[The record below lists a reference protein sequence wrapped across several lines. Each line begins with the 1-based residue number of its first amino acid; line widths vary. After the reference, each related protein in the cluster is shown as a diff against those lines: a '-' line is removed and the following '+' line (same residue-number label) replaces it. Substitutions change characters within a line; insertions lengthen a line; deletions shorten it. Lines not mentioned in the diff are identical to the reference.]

1 MNKLKESIENYIDA
15 VELLHEVESDIEKIK
30 ESKDNIIKTTVR
42 GSSQEFPYTERRYTV
57 EGFDSNTMR
66 RLERKEQS
74 LIKSRI
80 ALSEAKEEVE
90 TLMLELPPRIQRIIK
105 YKYFENMTW
114 EEVAVKIGRGTGDS
128 LRMEMKRFLKNN

>member
-15 VELLHEVESDIEKIK
+15 VELLHEVESDIERIK
-30 ESKDNIIKTTVR
+30 ESKNNIIKTTVR
-42 GSSQEFPYTERRYTV
+42 GSSPEFPYTERRYSV
-57 EGFDSNTMR
+57 EGFDSNTLR
-66 RLERKEQS
+66 KLERKEQS

-90 TLMLELPPRIQRIIK
+90 NLMLELPPRIQRIIK